1 MTPSVKMEKLHN
13 GSMTGLH
20 FKEDGKMKIKIT
32 YKVCGVEFSATAT
45 CVSEAYEYL
54 QAIIKANAINF
65 PRQAETLSEYMCI
78 LVKIQNGETIKS
90 ENHIF
95 RLEKV
100 VEEKS

>member
-1 MTPSVKMEKLHN
+1 
-13 GSMTGLH
+13 
-20 FKEDGKMKIKIT
+20 MKIKIT
-32 YKVCGVEFSATAT
+32 YKVCRVEFSATAT

-100 VEEKS
+100 VEENHDL

>member
-1 MTPSVKMEKLHN
+1 MN
-13 GSMTGLH
+13 
-20 FKEDGKMKIKIT
+20 IKIT
-32 YKVCGVEFSATAT
+32 YKVCGVEFSAMAT
-45 CVSEAYEYL
+45 CVSEVYEYL

-100 VEEKS
+100 AEEKS